1 MKKLLFGLLVT
12 LTTLSAYGQKPAQ
25 EPSVLIT
32 RHTSTQKMVW
42 SDLDE
47 KWMFFDKD
55 ERRPETH
62 VWLTYFN
69 DNGTGYIKMYNISD
83 GEFYEMN
90 IYNYELGE
98 NKYGGRSLDI
108 DAVQITDG
116 QKITIIVNE
125 YEDKTNKMVTIFL
138 PSDGLA
144 IFFDTNFN

>member
-1 MKKLLFGLLVT
+1 
-12 LTTLSAYGQKPAQ
+12 
-25 EPSVLIT
+25 
-32 RHTSTQKMVW
+32 
-42 SDLDE
+42 
-47 KWMFFDKD
+47 MFFDKD
-55 ERRPETH
+55 ERRPEIN

-69 DNGTGYIKMYNISD
+69 DNGTGYIKMYNIAS

-125 YEDKTNKMVTIFL
+125 YEDGTNKMVTIFL